1 MCYIVPWSL
10 KCWGEV
16 KLIIPCAFGG
26 VKVLLLCASPM
37 VFEVLRG
44 GLNVLYHV
52 SKLVFE
58 VLHRLK
64 GRCALSLE
72 TLFEA

>member
-1 MCYIVPWSL
+1 MPLEGL
-10 KCWGEV
+10 K
-16 KLIIPCAFGG
+16 FYYY
-26 VKVLLLCASPM
+26 VLYSPM